1 MIPLYKSQLNPQ
13 TLSTEFINSITG
25 EYGEGRKINFENGI
39 LHFINKNG
47 KYKMT
52 YINDNTFAI
61 EDKEYRLKFP
71 DSKSTPRYYDA
82 FWKDGGSEK
91 SNRISK

>member
-1 MIPLYKSQLNPQ
+1 
-13 TLSTEFINSITG
+13 
-25 EYGEGRKINFENGI
+25 
-39 LHFINKNG
+39 
-47 KYKMT
+47 MT

-82 FWKDGGSEK
+82 FWMDGGSEK